1 MKTENLKEMS
11 DEELLKKKRITS
23 TATGVLAGMLLL
35 LLILATYISLT
46 KGFSALIV
54 IPIALSPTL
63 ILNFKTIKEI
73 KLELKSRGRA

>member
-63 ILNFKTIKEI
+63 ILNFKTVKEI
-73 KLELKSRGRA
+73 KLELKSRGQA

>member
-1 MKTENLKEMS
+1 MS
-11 DEELLKKKRITS
+11 DEELLKKQKLTS
-23 TATGVLAGMLLL
+23 TVTGILAGMLLL

-63 ILNFKTIKEI
+63 MMNFKTVKDIKQ
-73 KLELKSRGRA
+73 ELKSRGQA

>member
-35 LLILATYISLT
+35 LLILATYISFT

-63 ILNFKTIKEI
+63 ILNFKTVKEI
-73 KLELKSRGRA
+73 KLELKSRGLS

>member
-73 KLELKSRGRA
+73 KLELKSRGQA

>member
-63 ILNFKTIKEI
+63 ILNFKTVKEI
-73 KLELKSRGRA
+73 KLELKSRGLS

>member
-1 MKTENLKEMS
+1 MKTENLKEIS

-63 ILNFKTIKEI
+63 ILNFKTVKEI
-73 KLELKSRGRA
+73 KLELKSRGLS

>member
-11 DEELLKKKRITS
+11 DEELLKKQKLTS
-23 TATGVLAGMLLL
+23 TVTGILAGMLLL

-63 ILNFKTIKEI
+63 MMNFKTVKDIKQ
-73 KLELKSRGRA
+73 ELKSRGQA

>member
-63 ILNFKTIKEI
+63 ILNFKTVKEI
-73 KLELKSRGRA
+73 KLELKSRGRE